1 MTSIYHHDEDNK
13 NKFVPTTSFVI
24 GKTEYVWINFFGNLW
39 YRNKQMRLIIL
50 SLNIYLPI
58 IEFFKNIT
66 THSWTCTSSNR
77 MAKNKT
83 LEKSNSKDNKQKN
96 EINFKRIAIIRF
108 TINNI
113 KNFFSQFIAL
123 VITLGPIVAYN
134 KQWLH
139 LKLCM

>member
-1 MTSIYHHDEDNK
+1 
-13 NKFVPTTSFVI
+13 
-24 GKTEYVWINFFGNLW
+24 
-39 YRNKQMRLIIL
+39 
-50 SLNIYLPI
+50 
-58 IEFFKNIT
+58 
-66 THSWTCTSSNR
+66 

-134 KQWLH
+134 KQ
-139 LKLCM
+139 